1 MELRKA
7 PNGLF
12 LDISVRPNSG
22 ELGISYKDGKV
33 IIFLKSPPEGGR
45 ANLELVKFLS
55 KALGSEVRVVSG
67 FKSKKKTLL
76 IMSDDAASIKKS
88 LLPNTLNIR

>member
-1 MELRKA
+1 MELRNA

-22 ELGISYKDGKV
+22 QAEISHKNGK
-33 IIFLKSPPEGGR
+33 IIVFLKSPPEGGK

-55 KALGSEVRVVSG
+55 KLLGCEVRIVSG
-67 FKSKKKTLL
+67 FKSKNKTIL
-76 IMSDDAASIKKS
+76 IVSGDAVSIKKII
-88 LLPNTLNIR
+88 LPNTLNV